1 MGRIKLAL
9 AKWNRGEW
17 RGFEKGAAWRGLRG
31 GWQVALIV
39 QRQYCDLSGD
49 PSMTRTS
56 MSRVCG
62 LTDSWESEEVI

>member
-1 MGRIKLAL
+1 M
-9 AKWNRGEW
+9 
-17 RGFEKGAAWRGLRG
+17 
-31 GWQVALIV
+31 ALIV